1 MIDGEFS
8 VYFALLLM
16 LLGIIAGGWIALKLA
31 KYFKGR
37 SIKSRLNRGLQKEQ
51 EAAIWLK
58 RNGYKIIDY
67 QVSLSYLLKENGV
80 DKKITV
86 SPDFKV
92 SKNGQ
97 EQIIEVK
104 SGKAAPRIE
113 NKDTRRQLLEYHF
126 IKPDIPLFLLDM
138 ENNELKKINFPDQ
151 GTKSASKAW
160 LFWLGL
166 ALGAGSTV
174 FVFYLLVDS

>member
-1 MIDGEFS
+1 MIVGELS
-8 VYFALLLM
+8 VYFALGLI
-16 LLGIIAGGWIALKLA
+16 LLGIIVGGWITLKMV

-51 EAAIWLK
+51 EAAKWLI

-67 QVSLSYLLKENGV
+67 QTSFSYSLKENGV
-80 DKKITV
+80 DKTITV

-104 SGKAAPRIE
+104 SGRVAPRIE

-126 IKPDIPLFLLDM
+126 IEPNVPLYLLDM
-138 ENNELKKINFPDQ
+138 ENNELKKIDFPNYGSQKTD
-151 GTKSASKAW
+151 TTWK
-160 LFWLGL
+160 FWVGLVLGIGL
-166 ALGAGSTV
+166 TV
-174 FVFYLLVDS
+174 LVFWGLNKN

>member
-1 MIDGEFS
+1 MIDGELS
-8 VYFALLLM
+8 VYFALGLI
-16 LLGIIAGGWIALKLA
+16 LLGIITGGWIALKMA

-51 EAAIWLK
+51 EAAKWLK
-58 RNGYKIIDY
+58 RNGYKTIDY
-67 QVSLSYLLKENGV
+67 QTSLSYSLKENGV

-104 SGKAAPRIE
+104 SGRVAPRIE
-113 NKDTRRQLLEYHF
+113 NRDTRRQLLEYHF
-126 IKPDIPLFLLDM
+126 IEPNVPLYLLDM
-138 ENNELKKINFPDQ
+138 ENNELKKIDFPNYGSQNTD
-151 GTKSASKAW
+151 TAW
-160 LFWLGL
+160 KFWLGL
-166 ALGAGSTV
+166 VLGIGFTV
-174 FVFYLLVDS
+174 FVFWWLNKN